1 MESSVKRCAQPCIP
15 KLLIPSYPG
24 AGRSRTQP
32 TALHWQS
39 DDCSCVERSGPIGRS
54 PIRLILLSR
63 QSDRRLGRQDRWTRR
78 EDRLVERIARCQ
90 DRLVER
96 IARCQD
102 RLVERITRR
111 PHRSSRRITF
121 FEDRFS
127 RPLAIN
133 ADRLARKPSR
143 CPARYA
149 DHPARHASRSSHS
162 AATRSLAP
170 RG

>member
-96 IARCQD
+96 I
-102 RLVERITRR
+102 TRR